1 MDIQEVRQKFPQY
14 DDLSDQQLADALH
27 AKYYPDMDKGEYYQ
41 KIGFSIQKTTPK
53 KEPVSERIG
62 GYFKEMIGNIPG
74 NVADIAKGV
83 GGVIVDPIGTLQ
95 GVSDVVSGAGSALL
109 REVGGN
115 LVPGSEAEDTF
126 NAFRRGISEPIL
138 ESIEEPAG
146 VPGRIADFAKE
157 RPVDFAL
164 TVIPAAASGKHA
176 LKVTPAKID
185 RKISAT
191 ATKGVEKGI
200 RPSVEGNRTAAQT
213 ARYAQNAREAV
224 ETIILNK
231 NSLRLTN
238 DAGEIV
244 SGLPKNLKQFSQ
256 AIDQAKRSVYEQYNA
271 MAVQAGKAGV
281 EIDLKPVSR
290 ELSQIANDAKMK
302 KFAPDIAAYAQGRA
316 RDILTDTDKIGI
328 LDAQD
333 AITMMNKSLESF
345 YKNPS
350 YDTASR
356 AYIDSVIVNN
366 MRRSLDNAIEN
377 ATGAGYSDLKKAYG
391 SLKSIERDVNRRSV
405 VDARKNTKGLIDF
418 TDVFTHTTAVHGI
431 LSLNPAIVGASV
443 AGKGTKM
450 LYKLKTDPNRIV
462 KNMFTETERL
472 MERRKALSK

>member
-14 DDLSDQQLADALH
+14 NDLSDQQLADALH

-41 KIGFSIQKTTPK
+41 KIGFSIQESAPQKPQI
-53 KEPVSERIG
+53 SERIG
-62 GYFKEMIGNIPG
+62 GYFKEMAGNVPG
-74 NVADIAKGV
+74 NVADIAKGI
-83 GGVIVDPIGTLQ
+83 GGIIADPMGTAT
-95 GVSDVVSGAGSALL
+95 GISDIMSGGQAALL
-109 REVGGN
+109 REVAGG
-115 LVPGSEAEDTF
+115 LVPHTEAEEKF
-126 NAFRRGISEPIL
+126 NAVRRGISAPIQ
-138 ESIEEPAG
+138 ESIEEPTG
-146 VPGRIADFAKE
+146 VPGRVAEFAKE

-164 TVIPAAASGKHA
+164 AVIPFGAKGRSA
-176 LKVTPAKID
+176 LKTTPAKID
-185 RKISAT
+185 KKITGTVTSGME
-191 ATKGVEKGI
+191 KGV

-290 ELSQIANDAKMK
+290 ELFQIANDAKMK

-462 KNMFTETERL
+462 KNMFTETEKL